1 MVKQS
6 VVDSV
11 KCLCRMSE
19 LWLKSF
25 VVMEEETSHSQPSRI
40 AEEVNALP
48 KGMLNNEKFQSP

>member
-1 MVKQS
+1 MVKQL

-40 AEEVNALP
+40 AEEFNALP